1 MSNFVKDR
9 SVITKKILEIIS
21 PDHSQDEFEIAMIT
35 WWVNIRNNGG
45 LGLTDTGY
53 QSFSKAKLENYTF
66 FINNVTPSLFIYAL
80 EIDRKLPSPYYLRYI
95 KRDRYIT
102 VYDTRVVTMIQL
114 YGNVMDY
121 ISTLE
126 NLYER

>member
-1 MSNFVKDR
+1 MSQFVTDR
-9 SVITKKILEIIS
+9 STITKKILEIIS
-21 PDHSQDEFEIAMIT
+21 PEHSEAEFHAAMIT
-35 WWVNIRNNGG
+35 WWVNIRSHGG

-53 QSFSKAKLENYTF
+53 QSFSKANLENYTF

-102 VYDTRVVTMIQL
+102 IYDTRIATMIQL

-121 ISTLE
+121 INTLE